1 MNKKGNVG
9 FCLLLVVVFLCS
21 ACSSKRDM
29 TKVNWNTFTA
39 NQLIKEVRNNELKYN
54 TLQAKFNA
62 KLTYDNNDFNMRGQL
77 RMKTDSVI
85 WMSLSVMLG
94 IEVIRVK
101 ITSDSVFMINRTKNQ
116 YLTAALDSFRDDF
129 PFIESVG
136 FIQDVLLGNDTQLEK
151 GGDFKVSTGE
161 DCYYLISNK
170 KYKKSVK
177 NNDDDKIMIKSVKI
191 HPELFK
197 IMAYEIK
204 EYNEEKIKIDIGY
217 SDFMNIYEHRMPL
230 RVKLDV
236 NGPVQL
242 KMNIEYSN
250 VVIDNDVEFN
260 FNVPKKYER
269 LYKW

>member
-77 RMKTDSVI
+77 RMKNDSVI

-116 YLTAALDSFRDDF
+116 YLTAALDSFRDGF